1 CAGTMVLHYLD
12 WSPLSFDHW

>member
-12 WSPLSFDHW
+12 WSPLSFDYW